1 MDINKFFHFIA
12 KIEICILAV
21 GAGIAVVIGTIG
33 IAVMMVVFA
42 LDHTFPNWHIA
53 LKRVA
58 TLVT

>member
-1 MDINKFFHFIA
+1 LDINKFFHLVA
-12 KIEICILAV
+12 KIEVCILAV

-42 LDHTFPNWHIA
+42 LDHTFPNWHMT
-53 LKRVA
+53 LKRVV